1 MGQLLMSLRRWRGEG
16 DHASA
21 QEHPLWAGRK
31 WPGCSPELLRAPAP
45 VCAAWRELTAG
56 PGPWEGAAGGERHVS
71 LAPPRPGP
79 RPLCHQRRP
88 CWAQWGL
95 RELLAPRSCQGPSD
109 LVPANEEATPVPF
122 LTLGTTVVGLEA
134 QIRSLL

>member
-56 PGPWEGAAGGERHVS
+56 PGPWEWAAGGERHVS

-79 RPLCHQRRP
+79 GRCVIRGGRVGRSGVSGRFWPL
-88 CWAQWGL
+88 
-95 RELLAPRSCQGPSD
+95 GPAKG
-109 LVPANEEATPVPF
+109 P
-122 LTLGTTVVGLEA
+122 LTLS
-134 QIRSLL
+134 QPMRKPLLSHS